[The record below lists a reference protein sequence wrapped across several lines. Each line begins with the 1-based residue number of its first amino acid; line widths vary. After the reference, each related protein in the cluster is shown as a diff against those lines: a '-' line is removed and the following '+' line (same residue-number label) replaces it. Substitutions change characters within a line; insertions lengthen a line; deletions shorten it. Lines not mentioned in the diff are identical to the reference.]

1 MKFINNHE
9 QNIVIGQALLDPIKH
24 KPSPLKF
31 ETVCFDNFMKP

>member
-9 QNIVIGQALLDPIKH
+9 QNIVIGQALLDLIRH

-31 ETVCFDNFMKP
+31 KRVGFDDFMKP